1 MRIHLLVLGLQ
12 LVFYY
17 LDKISSE
24 IKDERR
30 KIMGMNDKLSE
41 C

>member
-1 MRIHLLVLGLQ
+1 MRTHLLVLGLQ

-17 LDKISSE
+17 LKISSE